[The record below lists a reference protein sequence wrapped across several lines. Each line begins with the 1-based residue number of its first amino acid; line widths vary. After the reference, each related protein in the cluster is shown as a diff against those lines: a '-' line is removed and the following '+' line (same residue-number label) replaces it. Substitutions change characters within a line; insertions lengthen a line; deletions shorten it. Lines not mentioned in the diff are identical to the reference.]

1 MKSRIATALF
11 LAATVLLSS
20 TYYVFAQTNTASI
33 RGTVTD
39 PQNRPVARAVVT
51 VSNTDLSSKRIAITD
66 SQGAFVI
73 SNLVPGAV
81 TVEATG
87 TGLLTHRPI
96 RLTISL
102 GSTTQVTV
110 KLSTATVSQ
119 SATVTGRRPTSEGN
133 TVAPPVNT
141 DDAASKIFFPGM
153 EVTYLPNRDRD
164 FSQFGQLAPGVKE
177 DAYSNGVIVAGQRS
191 SAVITQVDGV
201 NFNDP
206 LLGGRRGASDGTFFL
221 PQTVVREF
229 QIVRAGVGAETGST
243 NAGFINV
250 VTKEGSSKYHGEAFY
265 TGRPSALT
273 SADAFGNSLDN
284 VQNTFGGSIGGPIHG
299 THAFFYSGIEQDFLH
314 APYWSQ
320 FQAQAPGIAVPGSLA
335 GQQGQIVEKNT
346 PTAFLGRIDEMLNS
360 TNTLNFQ
367 LALNRIRSS
376 NVGDGSTR
384 SIGTVDNASS
394 LSGQS
399 IWSKAAWTRV
409 LGGRSVNEALVSWSQ
424 DHRNL
429 TPNSIAPELD
439 INGFGILGSNSLG
452 QHLYTSEQLQL
463 SDNVTISRGSTLYTL
478 GGTFAHNPAYQQREA
493 NLNARFDYNSLTDYL
508 AFHPRRF
515 QQTFITGNTLYSGA
529 VRELGLFANAK
540 ITFRP
545 QLTVTAGLRWAG
557 QWNPQPPNPNP
568 TITQTQSIP
577 NDLTQWQPRLGL
589 AWTPTAKTIVR
600 ASGGLYSASTPATFF
615 HRVNADNGLQTVVA
629 DTYFDP
635 QILVLT
641 GALSGTPHALSAP
654 PAGLMTPRALV
665 VGIASNFRNPTS
677 FQAAVDVERD
687 ITAKLNL
694 AAGYVHNSTW
704 HLQREIDQNLSPPTY
719 NSVGIPVFPS
729 TRPNPAI
736 GRLLVNQSSAH
747 SSYDGLLITAT
758 SQISR
763 RTQLTANYTLSKTQ
777 DDDSNLGPYSISPA
791 LNPYDL
797 KAERADS
804 LQDVRNNFNLSA
816 VINLP
821 VGFKFNP
828 ILLARSGQPYTPL
841 IGFDTQNDAN
851 DWNDRAIISGTEAA
865 RNSMRQSSFAN
876 LDLRI
881 VKDFTLKGVG
891 HHLDLFMDIFNVT
904 GTGNRNFGPEGIS
917 FFGLPNSPVFTAGQ
931 ALFAPNV
938 AHLGGP
944 REVQFTARL
953 VAF

>member
-1 MKSRIATALF
+1 MKSRIATALL
-11 LAATVLLSS
+11 LAVTVLLSCVS
-20 TYYVFAQTNTASI
+20 LTYAQTNTASV
-33 RGTVTD
+33 RGKVTD
-39 PQNRPVARAVVT
+39 PQNRPVSGATVT
-51 VSNTDLSSKRIAITD
+51 VSNTDLSSKRTTTTD
-66 SQGAFVI
+66 STGSFII

-87 TGLLTHRPI
+87 SGLVTRRPV
-96 RLTISL
+96 RVTISL
-102 GSTTQVTV
+102 GSTTQVTL

-119 SATVTGRRPTSEGN
+119 STTVTGRRPTSEGN
-133 TVAPPVNT
+133 TTAPPVNT
-141 DDAASKIFFPGM
+141 DDAAAKIFFPGM

-164 FSQFGQLAPGVKE
+164 FSQYGQLAPGVKE
-177 DAYSNGVIVAGQRS
+177 EAYSNGVIVAGQRS

-206 LLGGRRGASDGTFFL
+206 LLGGRRGANDGTFFL

-229 QIVRAGVGAETGST
+229 QIVRAGVSVETGGT

-250 VTKEGSSKYHGEAFY
+250 VTKEGSSKYHGEAFF
-265 TGRPSALT
+265 TGRPPALT
-273 SADAFGNSLDN
+273 SADAFGNSPDN

-299 THAFFYSGIEQDFLH
+299 THAFFYTGIEQDFLH

-320 FQAQAPGIAVPGSLA
+320 FQDQAPGIVVPEALKGL
-335 GQQGQIVEKNT
+335 QGQIIEKNT
-346 PTAFLGRIDEMLNS
+346 PTAFLGRVDEMVDPE
-360 TNTLNFQ
+360 NTLNLQ

-376 NVGDGSTR
+376 DVGDGSTR
-384 SIGTVDNASS
+384 SISTVDNASS

-409 LGGRSVNEALVSWSQ
+409 LGSRSVNEALASWSQ

-429 TPNSIAPELD
+429 TPNSVAPEIA
-439 INGFGILGSNSLG
+439 INGFGILGGNSLG
-452 QHLYTSEQLQL
+452 QHLYSSEQFQL
-463 SDNVTISRGSTLYTL
+463 SDNVSISRGGMLLTL
-478 GGTFAHNPAYQQREA
+478 GGTFAYDPAYEQREA
-493 NLNARFDYNSLTDYL
+493 NLNGRFDYNSLTDYL

-515 QQTFITGNTLYSGA
+515 QQTFVTGKTRYSGV

-540 ITFRP
+540 ITVRP
-545 QLTVTAGLRWAG
+545 RLTMTGGLRWVG

-568 TITQTQSIP
+568 AVVQTQSIP
-577 NDLTQWQPRLGL
+577 NDLAQWQPRLGL
-589 AWTPTAKTIVR
+589 AWTPTAKTVLR
-600 ASGGLYSASTPATFF
+600 ASSGLFSAPTPATVF
-615 HRVNADNGLQTVVA
+615 HRVFADNGLQTVVA

-635 QILVLT
+635 QVLALT
-641 GALSGTPHALSAP
+641 GALTGTPHALSGP
-654 PAGLMTPRALV
+654 PAGLTKPDAFIA
-665 VGIASNFRNPTS
+665 GIDSNFRNPTS
-677 FQAAVDVERD
+677 FQVAADIERD

-704 HLQREIDQNLSPPTY
+704 HLQREIDQNLSPPTN
-719 NSVGIPVFPS
+719 NSSGIPVFPS

-736 GRLLVNQSSAH
+736 GRLLVNWSSAH
-747 SSYDGLLITAT
+747 SSYDGLLITGT

-763 RTQLTANYTLSKTQ
+763 RTQITANYTLSKTQ
-777 DDDSNLGPYSISPA
+777 DDDSNPGPYSIASA

-797 KAERADS
+797 KAEHADS

-828 ILLARSGQPYTPL
+828 ILVARSGQPYTPV

-851 DWNDRAIISGTEAA
+851 DWNDRAIIDGKEAA

-891 HHLDLFMDIFNVT
+891 HHLDLFMDVFNVT
-904 GTGNRNFGPEGIS
+904 GTGNRNFGPESIS
-917 FFGLPNSPVFTAGQ
+917 LFGLPNSQVFTAGQ

-944 REVQFTARL
+944 REIQFTARL

>member
-1 MKSRIATALF
+1 MKSKIATAL
-11 LAATVLLSS
+11 LLATVLLAS
-20 TYYVFAQTNTASI
+20 TSNAFAQTNTASI
-33 RGTVTD
+33 RGSVTD
-39 PQNRPVARAVVT
+39 PQNRPVAGAIVT
-51 VSNTDLSSKRIAITD
+51 VSNTDLSSKRTTTTD
-66 SQGAFVI
+66 SQGSFVI

-87 TGLLTHRPI
+87 KGLVTRRPV

-102 GSTTQVTV
+102 GSTIQVMV

-119 SATVTGRRPTSEGN
+119 STTVTARRPTSEGN

-141 DDAASKIFFPGM
+141 DDAAAKIFFPGM

-164 FSQFGQLAPGVKE
+164 FNQFGQLAPGVKE

-191 SAVITQVDGV
+191 SAIITQVDGV

-206 LLGGRRGASDGTFFL
+206 LLGGRRGANDGTFFL

-229 QIVRAGVGAETGST
+229 QIVRAGVSAETGGT

-284 VQNTFGGSIGGPIHG
+284 VQNTFGGSVGGPIRG
-299 THAFFYSGIEQDFLH
+299 THAFFYTGLEQDFLH

-320 FQAQAPGIAVPGSLA
+320 FQAQAPGIAVPGSLS
-335 GQQGQIVEKNT
+335 GLQGQVIEKNS
-346 PTAFLGRIDEMLNS
+346 PTAFLGRIDEVVNS
-360 TNTLNFQ
+360 ANTLNLQ
-367 LALNRIRSS
+367 LALNRVRSS
-376 NVGDGSTR
+376 DVGDGSTR
-384 SIGTVDNASS
+384 GIGTIDNASS
-394 LSGQS
+394 LGGQS

-409 LGGRSVNEALVSWSQ
+409 LGSRSVNEALVSWSQ

-429 TPNSIAPELD
+429 TPNSIAPEIN
-439 INGFGILGSNSLG
+439 INGFGILGGDSLG

-463 SDNVTISRGSTLYTL
+463 SDNVSISRGSTLFTL
-478 GGTFAHNPAYQQREA
+478 GGTFAYDPAHEQREA

-515 QQTFITGNTLYSGA
+515 QQTFITGNTLYSGS
-529 VRELGLFANAK
+529 VRELGLFANTK
-540 ITFRP
+540 ITVRP
-545 QLTVTAGLRWAG
+545 RLTLTAGLRWAG
-557 QWNPQPPNPNP
+557 QWNPQPPNPN
-568 TITQTQSIP
+568 TVVAQTQSIP

-600 ASGGLYSASTPATFF
+600 TSGGLYSAPTPATFF
-615 HRVNADNGLQTVVA
+615 HRVFADNGLQTVVA

-635 QILVLT
+635 QVLALT
-641 GALSGTPHALSAP
+641 GALNGTPHALSAP
-654 PAGLMTPRALV
+654 PAGLTTPHAFIA
-665 VGIASNFRNPTS
+665 GIDSNFRNPMS

-704 HLQREIDQNLSPPTY
+704 HLQREIDQNLSPPTN

-736 GRLLVNQSSAH
+736 GRLMANQSSAH

-763 RTQLTANYTLSKTQ
+763 RTQITANYTLSKTQ
-777 DDDSNLGPYSISPA
+777 DDDSNLGPYSIASA

-797 KAERADS
+797 KAERSDS
-804 LQDVRNNFNLSA
+804 LLDVRNNFNLSA

-828 ILLARSGQPYTPL
+828 ILVARSGQPYTPL

-851 DWNDRAIISGTEAA
+851 DWNDRAILGGTEVA
-865 RNSMRQSSFAN
+865 RNSMRQSSLAN

-891 HHLDLFMDIFNVT
+891 HHLDLFMDVFNVT

-917 FFGLPNSPVFTAGQ
+917 LFGLPSSPVFTAGQ

>member
-1 MKSRIATALF
+1 MKSKIATALF
-11 LAATVLLSS
+11 LATTVLLSGVS
-20 TYYVFAQTNTASI
+20 CTFAQTNTASI
-33 RGTVTD
+33 HGSVTD
-39 PQNRPVARAVVT
+39 PQNRPVSGATVT
-51 VSNTDLSSKRIAITD
+51 VSNTDLSSKRTTTSD
-66 SQGAFVI
+66 SQGSFVI

-87 TGLLTHRPI
+87 KGLVTRRPVHLTV
-96 RLTISL
+96 SL

-119 SATVTGRRPTSEGN
+119 STTVTGRRPTSEGN

-141 DDAASKIFFPGM
+141 DDAAAKIFFPGM

-164 FSQFGQLAPGVKE
+164 FAQFGQLAPGVKE
-177 DAYSNGVIVAGQRS
+177 DSYSNGVIVAGQRS

-206 LLGGRRGASDGTFFL
+206 LLGGRRGANDGTFFL

-229 QIVRAGVGAETGST
+229 QILRAGVSAETGGT

-273 SADAFGNSLDN
+273 SADAFGNSLEN

-299 THAFFYSGIEQDFLH
+299 THAFFYTGIEQDFLH

-320 FQAQAPGIAVPGSLA
+320 FQAQAPGITVPGSLT
-335 GQQGQIVEKNT
+335 GLQGQIIEKNS
-346 PTAFLGRIDEMLNS
+346 PTAFFGRIDEVLNPA
-360 TNTLNFQ
+360 NTLNLQ
-367 LALNRIRSS
+367 LALNRVSS
-376 NVGDGSTR
+376 SDVGDGSTR
-384 SIGTVDNASS
+384 SIGTIDNASS
-394 LSGQS
+394 LNGQS
-399 IWSKAAWTRV
+399 IWSKASWTCV
-409 LGGRSVNEALVSWSQ
+409 LGTRSVNEALVSWSQ

-429 TPNSIAPELD
+429 TPNSIAPELS

-452 QHLYTSEQLQL
+452 QHLYTSEQLQV
-463 SDNVTISRGSTLYTL
+463 SDNISISRGSTLFTL
-478 GGTFAHNPAYQQREA
+478 GGTFAYDPAHEQREA
-493 NLNARFDYNSLTDYL
+493 NLNARFDYDSLTDYL
-508 AFHPRRF
+508 AFRPRRF

-529 VRELGLFANAK
+529 IRELGLFANAK
-540 ITFRP
+540 ITIRP
-545 QLTVTAGLRWAG
+545 QLTLTAGLRWAG
-557 QWNPQPPNPNP
+557 QWNPQPPAPNP
-568 TITQTQSIP
+568 SITQTQSIP

-589 AWTPTAKTIVR
+589 AWTPTSKTIVR
-600 ASGGLYSASTPATFF
+600 ASAGLYSAPTPATFF
-615 HRVNADNGLQTVVA
+615 HRVTADNGLQTIVA

-635 QILVLT
+635 QVLALT
-641 GALSGTPHALSAP
+641 GALNGTPHALSGP
-654 PAGLMTPRALV
+654 PAGLTTPHAFIA
-665 VGIASNFRNPTS
+665 GIAPNFRNPTS
-677 FQAAVDVERD
+677 FQAAADFERD

-704 HLQREIDQNLSPPTY
+704 DLQTEVDQNLSPPTN
-719 NSVGIPVFPS
+719 NSAGIPVFPS

-777 DDDSNLGPYSISPA
+777 DDDSNVGPYSIVSA

-828 ILLARSGQPYTPL
+828 ILVARSGQPFTPL

-851 DWNDRAIISGTEAA
+851 DWNDRAIINGTEAA

-891 HHLDLFMDIFNVT
+891 HHLDLFMDVFNVT
-904 GTGNRNFGPEGIS
+904 GTGNRNFGPEGVS
-917 FFGLPNSPVFTAGQ
+917 LFGLPNSPVFTAGQ

-938 AHLGGP
+938 THLGGP